1 MPVAW
6 NLANAKHLLS
16 RSLFGYTRKDLEAAL
31 SFRSAEDFIDR
42 QLLADVATPVA
53 PGPWITETPIAN
65 NGVVDATRY
74 TAMTYWWYDQMLS
87 QKTSMREKM
96 VLFWHN
102 HFVSARD
109 KVGFPQHLY
118 NQNTLFRKFAWG
130 NVKDLTNAITT
141 DPAMLIYLDG
151 NNSFRTTPNENY
163 ARELMELFT
172 IGIGNYTENDV
183 KQSAMAHTGWV
194 VRGLTAVFDANRWAN
209 QPKTFMGQTG
219 NFKHTD
225 ITDIIFS
232 KEATSEFICRKLYT
246 EFVYYKP
253 NEAFVK
259 QMAKILRDNKFEI
272 KPVLRFML
280 ASDEFYND
288 QYRGA
293 KIKSPME
300 LTLSALKTFDQI
312 KLVDADWSY
321 LFDATRALQQQV
333 FYPPS
338 VRGWVGQRDWISTT
352 TFAQRGGFTDAIV
365 NGKRPNGQVLTLKIN
380 ALNYARSYSTAEDAA
395 KLVDDIVT
403 TFVLFPVT
411 RPKRAFLV
419 ETLLDGTIAS
429 NWSTSTPMADLRIQK
444 LLRAVMRMPEFQMG

>member
-16 RSLFGYTRKDLEAAL
+16 RSLFGYTRKDLETAL
-31 SFRSAEDFIDR
+31 SFRSVEDFVDR
-42 QLLADVATPVA
+42 QLLADAPLPAA
-53 PGPWITETPIAN
+53 PGPWVSETPIAN
-65 NGVVDATRY
+65 NNAVDSTRH
-74 TAMTYWWYDQMLS
+74 TAMTYWWYDLMLA
-87 QKTSMREKM
+87 QRTSMREKM

-102 HFVSARD
+102 HFVSDRN
-109 KVGFPQHLY
+109 KVVYPQHMY
-118 NQNTLFRKFAWG
+118 IQNDLFRKFVWG
-130 NVKDLTNAITT
+130 NFKDFTNAVTT
-141 DPAMLIYLDG
+141 NPAMLLYLDG

-172 IGIGNYTENDV
+172 IGIGNYTETDV

-194 VRGLTAVFDANRWAN
+194 VRGLTSAFDTTRWAN
-209 QPKTFMGQTG
+209 QNKTFMNQTG

-232 KEATSEFICRKLYT
+232 KEATAEYICRKLFV

-253 NEAFVK
+253 NEIFIK
-259 QMAKILRDNKFEI
+259 QMAKIFRDNKYEI

-280 ASDEFYND
+280 TSDEFYSD
-288 QYRGA
+288 QYKGA

-300 LTLSALKTFDQI
+300 LTLSTIKAFEQT
-312 KLVDADWSY
+312 KLVDADWAY

-333 FYPPS
+333 FNPPD
-338 VRGWVGQRDWISTT
+338 VRGWVGQRNWISTT
-352 TFAQRGGFTDAIV
+352 TFAQRAGFTDSIV
-365 NGKRPNGQVLTLKIN
+365 NGKRPNGQALMLKIN
-380 ALNYARSYSTAEDAA
+380 ALNYARSYSSAEDAA

-403 TFVLFPVT
+403 TFVQFPVG
-411 RPKRAFLV
+411 RPKKAFLV